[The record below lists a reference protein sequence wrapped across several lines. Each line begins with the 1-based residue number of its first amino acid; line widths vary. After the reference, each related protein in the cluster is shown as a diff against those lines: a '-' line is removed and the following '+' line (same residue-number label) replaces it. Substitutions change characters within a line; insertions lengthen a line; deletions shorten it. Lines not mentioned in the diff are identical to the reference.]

1 MFITLLTHIVD
12 MCINIDKYYS
22 IVYNQLRQ
30 AKKVGRSKKVM
41 KKTPVAKK
49 KSLKAKKQGFLS
61 RSSNI
66 LNSRR
71 QKGRKSLANN

>member
-1 MFITLLTHIVD
+1 
-12 MCINIDKYYS
+12 
-22 IVYNQLRQ
+22 
-30 AKKVGRSKKVM
+30 M
-41 KKTPVAKK
+41 KKTPVSKK

-61 RSSNI
+61 RSNNI

>member
-30 AKKVGRSKKVM
+30 AKKWEGAKNNEKDTSSKE
-41 KKTPVAKK
+41 KKF
-49 KSLKAKKQGFLS
+49 KS
-61 RSSNI
+61 
-66 LNSRR
+66 
-71 QKGRKSLANN
+71 

>member
-30 AKKVGRSKKVM
+30 AKKVGRSKKIM

-61 RSSNI
+61 RSKNI

>member
-1 MFITLLTHIVD
+1 MFITLSTDTVD

-30 AKKVGRSKKVM
+30 AKKVGRSKKIM

-71 QKGRKSLANN
+71 QKGRKNLANN

>member
-1 MFITLLTHIVD
+1 MFITLLTHTVD

-30 AKKVGRSKKVM
+30 AKKVVSIKKFI
-41 KKTPVAKK
+41 KKTPVSKK
-49 KSLKAKKQGFLS
+49 KSLKPKKQGFLS

-71 QKGRKSLANN
+71 QKGRKNLANN

>member
-1 MFITLLTHIVD
+1 

-30 AKKVGRSKKVM
+30 AKKVGRSKKIM

-71 QKGRKSLANN
+71 QKGRKNLANN

>member
-1 MFITLLTHIVD
+1 

-22 IVYNQLRQ
+22 IVYNHLRQ
-30 AKKVGRSKKVM
+30 AKKVGRSKKM
-41 KKTPVAKK
+41 KKTPVATK

-66 LNSRR
+66 LNARR
-71 QKGRKSLANN
+71 QKGRKNLANN

>member
-1 MFITLLTHIVD
+1 
-12 MCINIDKYYS
+12 
-22 IVYNQLRQ
+22 
-30 AKKVGRSKKVM
+30 M

-71 QKGRKSLANN
+71 QKGRKNLANN

>member
-30 AKKVGRSKKVM
+30 AKKVGRSKKIM

-71 QKGRKSLANN
+71 QKGRKNLANN